1 MHINSRLRDGCIGHN
16 DIFFL
21 MLRVVAFLMLSI
33 NFDFVVDVVAI
44 DVVVVVRLGLVVNVS
59 VFCIS
64 LSKYMFLGNDST
76 LITLSYF
83 IESSGQIML

>member
-1 MHINSRLRDGCIGHN
+1 
-16 DIFFL
+16 
-21 MLRVVAFLMLSI
+21 MLSI
-33 NFDFVVDVVAI
+33 NLDFVVDVAI
-44 DVVVVVRLGLVVNVS
+44 DVAVVRFGLVVNVS